1 MKGNSGESLE
11 RREHWRKSL
20 SRLRARG
27 RSNSKQN
34 VVEIWIRAILTEMR
48 GVVLERGR
56 GNPGYKVA
64 KNVAQACSDSGI
76 LWKADLR
83 SRVFS

>member
-1 MKGNSGESLE
+1 MTN
-11 RREHWRKSL
+11 
-20 SRLRARG
+20 
-27 RSNSKQN
+27 
-34 VVEIWIRAILTEMR
+34 AILMTEVR
-48 GVVLERGR
+48 GVVLKRG
-56 GNPGYKVA
+56 PCYKVA